1 MAIVNTREMLL
12 KATKEKY
19 AVGAFNIT
27 NIIKMEAV
35 VEAAAIE
42 KNFVNYIN
50 FGSTVKA
57 YFCILLKNL

>member
-42 KNFVNYIN
+42 K
-50 FGSTVKA
+50 KL
-57 YFCILLKNL
+57 C